1 MRVRM
6 SCSMQQVSRAT
17 CHVHVHTHVLCRAV
31 LCAPS
36 RVLRA
41 PTPTAVEDLCGD
53 FWFCA
58 EMDVE
63 DAFMMVSLISLSCST
78 SMPISA
84 SMPLDLLRSPMERAL
99 VKG

>member
-1 MRVRM
+1 
-6 SCSMQQVSRAT
+6 
-17 CHVHVHTHVLCRAV
+17 VLH
-31 LCAPS
+31 
-36 RVLRA
+36 A